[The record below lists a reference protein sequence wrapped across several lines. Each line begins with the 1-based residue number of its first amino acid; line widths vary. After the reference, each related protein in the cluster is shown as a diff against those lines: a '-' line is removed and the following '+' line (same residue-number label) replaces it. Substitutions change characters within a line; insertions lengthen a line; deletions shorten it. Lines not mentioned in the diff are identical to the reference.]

1 MPLISAR
8 HLPEEKPYW
17 RRLILRVPKSR
28 LQLLFGSRN
37 SGSIVA
43 VIAAAAMPECSG
55 EPRQAGAG
63 KCDKKKYD
71 AAVHSRFADKELGLI
86 CNNNFV

>member
-1 MPLISAR
+1 
-8 HLPEEKPYW
+8 
-17 RRLILRVPKSR
+17 VPKSR

-55 EPRQAGAG
+55 EPPQAAPENATRRNTALRHTPVFAG
-63 KCDKKKYD
+63 Q
-71 AAVHSRFADKELGLI
+71 ELDLI

>member
-1 MPLISAR
+1 
-8 HLPEEKPYW
+8 
-17 RRLILRVPKSR
+17 VPKSR
-28 LQLLFGSRN
+28 LQLLSGSRN

-43 VIAAAAMPECSG
+43 VIAAATMPECSG
-55 EPRQAGAG
+55 ETAVSWHRKMRQ
-63 KCDKKKYD
+63 KKYD

>member
-1 MPLISAR
+1 MPLISVH
-8 HLPEEKPYW
+8 HLPEEKWHGY
-17 RRLILRVPKSR
+17 RLILRVPKSR

-63 KCDKKKYD
+63 KWDKKKYD
-71 AAVHSRFADKELGLI
+71 AAVHSRFAGQELDLI

>member
-8 HLPEEKPYW
+8 HLPEEKPHW
-17 RRLILRVPKSR
+17 HRLILRVPKSR

-63 KCDKKKYD
+63 KCDKGKYD